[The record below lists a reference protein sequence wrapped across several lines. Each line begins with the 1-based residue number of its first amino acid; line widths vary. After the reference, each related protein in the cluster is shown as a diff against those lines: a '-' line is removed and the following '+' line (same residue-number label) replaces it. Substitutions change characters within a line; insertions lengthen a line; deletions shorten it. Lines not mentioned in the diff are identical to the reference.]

1 MARLG
6 KEQSGPMT
14 AEEGARLRARRERI
28 GWDVKR
34 LAAEAGVHRT
44 TLAALEAGEGSRGTT
59 RAKVENALTAAE
71 KEMGLSELPES
82 SMPTIQAGLVEF
94 EITGDFGVRVV
105 ARGPVENHEL
115 LAADVAR
122 IIRDIRAT
130 TGAASTTTG
139 ELTQGS
145 PSED

>member
-6 KEQSGPMT
+6 KEQSGFMT
-14 AEEGARLRARRERI
+14 TEEGARLRARRERI
-28 GWDVKR
+28 GWDVTR
-34 LAAEAGVHRT
+34 LASEAGVHRT
-44 TLAALEAGEGSRGTT
+44 TLTALEAGEGSRGTT
-59 RAKVENALTAAE
+59 RAKVERALTEAE
-71 KEMGLSELPES
+71 KEMGLSE
-82 SMPTIQAGLVEF
+82 MPAEATPHTIQPGLIEF

-130 TGAASTTTG
+130 TTTG
-139 ELTQGS
+139 EWTQGS
-145 PSED
+145 ASED

>member
-6 KEQSGPMT
+6 SEQSGPMT

-34 LAAEAGVHRT
+34 LATEAGVHRT

-59 RAKVENALTAAE
+59 RAKVENALTEAE
-71 KEMGLSELPES
+71 KEMGLSELPTES
-82 SMPTIQAGLVEF
+82 SALPTLQAGLVEF

-105 ARGPVENHEL
+105 ARGPVENHEI

-122 IIRDIRAT
+122 IIRDSGWAGGPRD
-130 TGAASTTTG
+130 
-139 ELTQGS
+139 Q
-145 PSED
+145 